1 MQIITDQLQKELKEH
16 GNYQFPILVS
26 EERLSRY
33 ESGAFLWHWHPEPE
47 ITLIQEGEMIY
58 KVNDAVF
65 HLRKGE
71 ALFGNTSCLHTGSKY
86 QNQDCRYTAITFD
99 PKLIYGYDNSLL
111 YQKYAAPILT
121 DFSFSALHLD
131 LTENWHKEA
140 ISLLK
145 NITLW
150 NQQAYETYEFD
161 IIIGLQQFWKL
172 LYSNYPG
179 ESSISPHDKISY
191 ERIRSILAYIEGHY
205 SEKISLDTISGQI
218 HLCKS
223 ECCRLFKRY
232 MKISLF
238 HFLLEYRIE
247 KSLAYLVKSDYSI
260 TEIANKVGF
269 HDSNYYAK
277 VFLKYKGCS
286 PRVYRKMR

>member
-1 MQIITDQLQKELKEH
+1 
-16 GNYQFPILVS
+16 
-26 EERLSRY
+26 
-33 ESGAFLWHWHPEPE
+33 
-47 ITLIQEGEMIY
+47 MIY
-58 KVNDAVF
+58 KINDAVF

-71 ALFGNTSCLHTGSKY
+71 ALFGNASCLHTGSMY
-86 QNQDCRYTAITFD
+86 QNRDCRYTAITFD

-111 YQKYAAPILT
+111 YEKYAAPILK

-131 LTENWHKEA
+131 LTANWHKEA
-140 ISLLK
+140 VSLLK
-145 NITLW
+145 NIILW
-150 NQQAYETYEFD
+150 NQQPYETYEID
-161 IIIGLQQFWKL
+161 ITIGLQQFWKL

-179 ESSISPHDKISY
+179 GASISPHDKISY
-191 ERIRSILAYIEGHY
+191 ERIRSILAYIEEHY

-232 MKISLF
+232 MKVSLF
-238 HFLLEYRIE
+238 QFLLEYRIE
-247 KSLAYLVKSDYSI
+247 KSLAYLAKSDYSI

-286 PRVYRKMR
+286 PRAYRKMR